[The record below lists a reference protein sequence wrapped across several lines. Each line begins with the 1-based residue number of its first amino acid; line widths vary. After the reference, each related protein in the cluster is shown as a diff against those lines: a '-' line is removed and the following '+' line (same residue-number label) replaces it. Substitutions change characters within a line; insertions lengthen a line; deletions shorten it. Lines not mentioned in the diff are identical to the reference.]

1 MQTVISLG
9 LYTEPINCR
18 VSNLPLGRDSEHGP
32 SRVLQT
38 DGRPVELNAH
48 APLREPMEQD
58 KFLGAM
64 KIIGYVTIL
73 KVQRF
78 IVTTFA

>member
-9 LYTEPINCR
+9 LYIGPINCR

-48 APLREPMEQD
+48 APLREPMGQV
-58 KFLGAM
+58 KILG
-64 KIIGYVTIL
+64 TL
-73 KVQRF
+73 EP
-78 IVTTFA
+78 

>member
-9 LYTEPINCR
+9 LYIGPINCR

-32 SRVLQT
+32 RRVLQT
-38 DGRPVELNAH
+38 DGRSVEI
-48 APLREPMEQD
+48 APLREPREQV
-58 KFLGAM
+58 KILGAM
-64 KIIGYVTIL
+64 KIISYVTIV

-78 IVTTFA
+78 IVTTFI